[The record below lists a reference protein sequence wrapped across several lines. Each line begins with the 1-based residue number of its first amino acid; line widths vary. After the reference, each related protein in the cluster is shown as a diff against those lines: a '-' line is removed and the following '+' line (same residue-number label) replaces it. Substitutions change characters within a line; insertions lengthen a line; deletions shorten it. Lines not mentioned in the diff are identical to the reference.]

1 MSNQQTPNADDVFG
15 AQSSVPDADSVFGK
29 DSSQEP
35 SYSGSFADHMFGQ
48 GTLHKVGQAFMS
60 DLSSGVQQAN
70 DTSKAIDDS
79 LRKIGVYGQPNQKST
94 SMVDTV
100 KQTLQTYNEAFL
112 RPTINGIVSTAI
124 IDTSALGSGLQ
135 AAGGLAQGFAQ
146 QGEKDQQKL
155 DKLGIPSALSLPS
168 KAINTLIGGY
178 GDIAQATGAGEYIPE
193 IGGVPHEG
201 APVQEA
207 TPHIEPH
214 FTSPVTDTYTARAH
228 GVVGEGEEGY
238 FNTKPLSPENQAA
251 RDEYAREVGIDT
263 PKPGP
268 VVKNPD
274 ELVPQIAPDLVKE
287 YDEKLAYH
295 DELAA
300 RLEELQ
306 PKESVG
312 EEGVLSVVADKS
324 PEYLAAQEAFKDN
337 YLRLKELEPQINEV
351 RAHAEELVG
360 DNEEIEPGKTAEQ
373 PTTASEKPVQT
384 GQEGTPNQSTKE
396 TEAPQQPVK
405 STHIADTV
413 KQQLVNAGRPE
424 EEAQAAGQ
432 LVQARYESRSSAFQ
446 GARGSAEDLFHQDFP
461 KIIKGE
467 DTGTPKGEGKV
478 LNQAVH
484 QDRLRVAR
492 KMPDGS
498 VRIGK
503 PGDLHMDLIGEDETD
518 RSSVGYVGLQEF
530 DMGFAA
536 PDGKFLSRS
545 EAMDWVKEHQPEVN
559 PDIANGGSRNKD
571 KLESIGYEKELKKN
585 ELKENASSKLPPHL
599 EDEEPG
605 FRISPASIADEH
617 AREVSSLESE
627 GWKKFEEEN
636 KKPEPYRAGQP
647 IKAFHGT
654 SEDFNEF
661 DTGKQ
666 GKNNAPDAKLATFFT
681 DDPDV
686 ASSYAHF
693 DSIRAKEN
701 HSSGVPDVESRG
713 VGANVRPVY
722 LHMKK
727 PKVVDYEGRTYSATA
742 FKRYLHTA
750 KEEGH
755 DGVVFKNVNDGVLES
770 SGKNSTVYALFN
782 PKDQV
787 TTRFGNVPDK
797 TYNQSVVK
805 PTFYS
810 SLERGVDKAGP
821 NSGSA
826 DQWSKTIDNLTGVKK
841 EEVEWSGVKDWL
853 KDQKGPVSKD
863 DIKTFLKENNV
874 KIKEVEKGQPDT
886 YETYEPP
893 SSATRYPTVKLPG
906 GQNYR
911 ELLLTLPNKTVRLSK
926 DEYKEYSNLDNTED
940 RTPDQEKRYEELIAK
955 DLDNLHKE
963 EQQPTFQ
970 SSHWSEPN
978 VLSHVRFDTRTG
990 PNGEKILHVAE
1001 VQSDWHQKGRKEGYS
1016 KDSQDLDKL
1025 RNKIEALRVKMNE
1038 MLDRHGI
1045 MDFDTRP
1052 EARNAIFKDPDNW
1065 EYDTPEDKALAHEY
1079 SNVRGQYEN
1088 KLTNKGIPD
1097 APFKQTWQELSMK
1110 RMIRYAAENG
1120 FDKLSWDT
1128 GETNA
1133 KRARQLLTN
1142 VKEIQ
1147 WNPETKQFHL
1157 ILDIDN
1163 TRTPP
1168 GTLGHRT
1175 PTRSLGLVDDNK
1187 LEGYI
1192 GKDGAQELLNS
1203 PKDSSGFHTLA
1214 KDNLTVG
1221 GQGNREFYDKILP
1234 GFMNKYV
1241 KKWGSFVKDDTVSTG
1256 DSDFHSAVAASDPDS
1271 DIWHLQNKETGE
1283 RLQNS
1288 PLFENRLEAEQ
1299 WLSKN
1304 KPPQSSPAHSVN
1316 ITPQMKDS
1324 VLNEGQ
1330 PLFQNQKRGS
1340 LTIKEGRNVIRLFKD
1355 ADASTFIHE
1364 VGHQWLEELQS
1375 DAEHPDAPDDIKRD
1389 TQVVR
1394 DWLGAEEGSPL
1405 SVAQHEKFARGFER
1419 YMREGNAPSAGLRGV
1434 FERFKTWLTQI
1445 YRTATQLRAPI
1456 SDDIR
1461 QVFDRLLSSPE
1472 EGSESGRVATASEE
1486 TSSGRQGQASSRSGT
1501 SSGTTVPKVQ
1511 GTGEKRISGLAQQ
1524 LEDNARSSGL
1534 ADTLGKLP
1542 DYKSLVMKDVW
1553 EKAAELVTDD
1563 PDRAKEVAM
1572 GNADPP
1578 DGTTPVAVFKALS
1591 KDAMDRGDLQTVRDL
1606 AKSETPKTI
1615 TKIAQALRS
1624 AATEDDLNDPVSAI
1638 QAVQDAREKAMT
1650 KRLRGKNLDVERD
1663 KMAEEIRSNMQELQ
1677 PSDFESFIRSIE
1689 CDY

>member
-48 GTLHKVGQAFMS
+48 GTLNKVGQAFMS

-79 LRKIGVYGQPNQKST
+79 LRKIGVYGQGNQKPT

-100 KQTLQTYNEAFL
+100 KQTLQTYNEAFF

-178 GDIAQATGAGEYIPE
+178 GDIAQVTGAGEYIPE
-193 IGGVPHEG
+193 IDGVPHEG
-201 APVQEA
+201 APVQET

-214 FTSPVTDTYTARAH
+214 FTSPVADTYTARAH

-274 ELVPQIAPDLVKE
+274 ELVPQITPDLVKE

-306 PKESVG
+306 PKESIG
-312 EEGVLSVVADKS
+312 EEGVPSVVADKS

-337 YLRLKELEPQINEV
+337 YLRLKELEPQIAEA

-360 DNEEIEPGKTAEQ
+360 DNEEVEPGKTAEE
-373 PTTASEKPVQT
+373 PTTTSEKPVQT
-384 GQEGTPNQSTKE
+384 EEEGTPNQSTKE
-396 TEAPQQPVK
+396 TEAPTQPPK
-405 STHIADTV
+405 STYIADTV

-432 LVQARYESRSSAFQ
+432 LVQARYESRSNTFQ
-446 GARGSAEDLFHQDFP
+446 GARGSAEDLFHEDFP

-478 LNQAVH
+478 LNQAVD

-498 VRIGK
+498 VKIGK

-518 RSSVGYVGLQEF
+518 RSSVGYVGLQES

-536 PDGKFLSRS
+536 PDGKFLSRK
-545 EAMDWVKEHQPEVN
+545 EAMDWVKKHQPEVN
-559 PDIANGGSRNKD
+559 SDIANGGSRNKD

-605 FRISPASIADEH
+605 FRTSPASIADEH
-617 AREVSSLESE
+617 ARHVSSLESE
-627 GWKKFEEEN
+627 GWKKFEEKN
-636 KKPEPYRAGQP
+636 KKPELYRAGQP

-661 DTGKQ
+661 DTGRQ

-727 PKVVDYEGRTYSATA
+727 PKVIDYEGRTYSATA

-797 TYNQSVVK
+797 TYNQSVTK

-810 SLERGVDKAGP
+810 SLERGVEKAGP

-853 KDQKGPVSKD
+853 KDQKGPVSKN
-863 DIKTFLKENNV
+863 DIQEFLKENNV
-874 KIKEVEKGQPDT
+874 KIKEVEKSAKDT
-886 YETYEPP
+886 YDDIIPDRDT
-893 SSATRYPTVKLPG
+893 TRYPNVKLPG
-906 GQNYR
+906 GKDYK
-911 ELLLTLPNKTVRLSK
+911 ELLLTLPNKTIRLSK
-926 DEYKEYSNLDNTED
+926 EEYAEYRSLDEKQIKEGLSPEEH
-940 RTPDQEKRYEELIAK
+940 QRYDELVAK

-963 EQQPTFQ
+963 EQQPTFR

-1001 VQSDWHQKGRKEGYS
+1001 VQSDWHQQGRKEGYS
-1016 KDSQDLDKL
+1016 VKKG
-1025 RNKIEALRVKMNE
+1025 EA
-1038 MLDRHGI
+1038 
-1045 MDFDTRP
+1045 P
-1052 EARNAIFKDPDNW
+1052 
-1065 EYDTPEDKALAHEY
+1065 
-1079 SNVRGQYEN
+1079 
-1088 KLTNKGIPD
+1088 KGWNNTGLSDDIGVPN

-1147 WNPETKQFHL
+1147 WNPDTTQLHL
-1157 ILDIDN
+1157 KLNKDESVPSYVAQ
-1163 TRTPP
+1163 TS
-1168 GTLGHRT
+1168 G
-1175 PTRSLGLVDDNK
+1175 RSLGLVDKSK

-1192 GKDGAQELLNS
+1192 GRDATEALLNS
-1203 PKDSSGFHTLA
+1203 EKNSEGFHTLA
-1214 KDNLTVG
+1214 KDNMSVG
-1221 GQGNREFYDKILP
+1221 GKGNREFYDKILP

-1241 KKWGSFVKDDTVSTG
+1241 KKWGSSVKDDTINTDQYPNIDKEDENG
-1256 DSDFHSAVAASDPDS
+1256 NRIPDR
-1271 DIWHLQNKETGE
+1271 T
-1283 RLQNS
+1283 
-1288 PLFENRLEAEQ
+1288 A
-1299 WLSKN
+1299 
-1304 KPPQSSPAHSVN
+1304 PAHSVD
-1316 ITPQMKDS
+1316 ITKEMKDS
-1324 VLNEGQ
+1324 VLNGGQ

-1461 QVFDRLLSSPE
+1461 QVFDRLLSSSE

-1501 SSGTTVPKVQ
+1501 SSGTTVPRVQ
-1511 GTGEKRISGLAQQ
+1511 GTGETRTAGLAQQ

-1534 ADTLGKLP
+1534 ANTLGKLP

-1563 PDRAKEVAM
+1563 PARAKEVAM
-1572 GNADPP
+1572 GNAAPP
-1578 DGTTPVAVFKALS
+1578 DGTTSVAVFKALS
-1591 KDAMDRGDLQTVRDL
+1591 KDSMGRGDLQTVRDL

-1615 TKIAQALRS
+1615 TKIAQTLRS
-1624 AATEDDLNDPVSAI
+1624 AATEDDLDDPVSAI

-1677 PSDFESFIRSIE
+1677 PSDFENFIKSIE